1 MAKTKIDISV
11 RLDKWMWSSRC
22 YKTRVL
28 ARTVIQSGKVK
39 YNGQSCKPSKIV
51 ETGALVRFPQGYDI
65 IEVEILEILDKRQS
79 ATIAAKMYRETEPS
93 IVKRQQNDEARKSAS
108 FHSPH
113 PESKPDKK
121 ARRELMRLKGH
132 E

>member
-1 MAKTKIDISV
+1 MTKPKIDISV

-22 YKTRVL
+22 YKTRAL
-28 ARTVIQSGKVK
+28 ARSVIQSGKVK

-51 ETGALVRFPQGYDI
+51 ETGALVRFPQGYDLK
-65 IEVEILEILDKRQS
+65 EVEILEILDKRQS
-79 ATIAAKMYRETEPS
+79 APIAAKMYRETEPS
-93 IVKRQQNDEARKSAS
+93 LIKKQQNDEARKSAS
-108 FHSPH
+108 FYSPS
-113 PESKPDKK
+113 PEGKPDKK